1 MSSVAVFTAIVIA
14 IAALA
19 ASVVEAAL
27 KHSQSEARRIDALGL
42 VRIGLT
48 GIFGVVVG
56 QVFTPTGASWWLAS
70 LTAITLMVALIAAT
84 QLASKYLGHRRFGAA
99 LTRATRGLVNSTTL
113 LFTPLS
119 LPEQDQ
125 PEEFEQE
132 LIESVEDFTETIV
145 REVMVPRID
154 MVTVPA
160 DAKLPE
166 AMTILL
172 ARGHSRLP
180 VVGKSV
186 DDVLGVLFIKDVA
199 RIAHEDPVRFA
210 SETVSK
216 AARSA
221 MFVPESLSVEDLLQQ
236 MQANATHMAIVVDE
250 YGGVAGLA
258 TIEDVIEEL
267 VGEISDEFDRD
278 VPDVTPIEDG
288 VYRINARYSLFELG
302 ELFGLELEDE
312 EVDSV
317 GGLVTKVF
325 GRLPKLSDSITFSGL
340 EFTVERIESRRKR
353 LVTVL
358 VRKLHGLQNAEAAF
372 ETENGESK

>member
-27 KHSQSEARRIDALGL
+27 KHSQSEARRIDALGF

-56 QVFTPTGASWWLAS
+56 QVLTPTGASWWLAS